1 MSKIRDAFKDIDS
14 QIKKT
19 EKEINKMYDD
29 SKLEEPIE
37 NDIVL
42 AKRNMAYNNIRM
54 IVDKFKKEMKA
65 RKQDE

>member
-1 MSKIRDAFKDIDS
+1 MSKVRDAFKDIDA

-19 EKEINKMYDD
+19 ETEINKMYDY
-29 SKLEEPIE
+29 SRLELPIE
-37 NDIVL
+37 NDIIL

-65 RKQDE
+65 RERDE